1 MLLLTNQKKCG
12 NVMKKSKKEFGFM
25 NYDVFSQRL
34 KDARNKKQLTQKQ
47 LANKIGVSATTLT
60 NYETNK
66 SKVPG
71 ADVLISLSEVLD
83 VSIDWLLGNDKSN
96 IESTKTDVNNISGN
110 DIKNALNVIFTA
122 FGDKIRFF
130 DIDLERSYEDLSG
143 YPQSYNEPVKAI
155 VIDEKN
161 IQKYLDNYVKLLSV
175 NIDKSVLNNVFDAI
189 FPKGEFNTFIHQFL
203 FYENENEGLLF

>member
-1 MLLLTNQKKCG
+1 
-12 NVMKKSKKEFGFM
+12 M
-25 NYDVFSQRL
+25 NYEIFSRRL
-34 KDARNKKQLTQKQ
+34 KEARNNKNMTQRQ
-47 LANKIGVSATTLT
+47 LADKIGVSATTLT

-71 ADVLISLSEVLD
+71 ADTLVLLAEALD

-96 IESTKTDVNNISGN
+96 IESTKIDVNNISGN
-110 DIKNALNVIFTA
+110 DIKNALNIIFTA

-130 DIDLERSYEDLSG
+130 DINLERSCEDLSG
-143 YPQSYNEPVKAI
+143 YPQLYNELVKAI
-155 VIDEKN
+155 VIDEEN

-189 FPKGEFNTFIHQFL
+189 FPKGEFNTLIHQFL
-203 FYENENEGLLF
+203 FYESENENEGLLF